1 MPAPAL
7 AGDLADV
14 GGQRVVGGDVRQAL
28 LAAHAARRHV
38 AVDEALVHQQ
48 VDVLRGADQPVAHRG
63 VARERDARLCG
74 LEQEAEGGLDRPV
87 VDLERADPQASASKI
102 TPSSNSVIS
111 SSRPAV
117 EGRHSQAMRS
127 SRSLRQ
133 TSMVASAKARVPA
146 GPKIRCGRSRP

>member
-1 MPAPAL
+1 MKHSCTSRSTSFAAPISLSHTVVSPENATRASAVSNRKPKAGLTGPWSTSKAL
-7 AGDLADV
+7 I
-14 GGQRVVGGDVRQAL
+14 
-28 LAAHAARRHV
+28 RR
-38 AVDEALVHQQ
+38 
-48 VDVLRGADQPVAHRG
+48 P
-63 VARERDARLCG
+63 
-74 LEQEAEGGLDRPV
+74 
-87 VDLERADPQASASKI
+87 SASKI

-133 TSMVASAKARVPA
+133 TSMVASAKVRVPA